1 MSGHSKWST
10 IKRQKGVADAQRGQI
25 FTKLSKEIIIAAKA
39 GGGDPAANVRLRL
52 AIQKAKESNMPADNI
67 KRAIDRAVGGG
78 EGTELAE
85 ITYEGY
91 GPAGTAVLVD
101 VATDNRNRTV
111 AEVRNVFSRAGGN
124 LGEAGSVAWVFESRG
139 VITVA
144 PNGKD
149 PDDVALVAIDA
160 GADDVQVGDGSI
172 DVYTSPGDLEA
183 VKKALEDNGIAV
195 ESAESAKVPKT
206 TVQLDEKNAV
216 SMLRLVEKLEAL
228 DDVQKVYFNA
238 DISDDVFASYAG

>member
-10 IKRQKGVADAQRGQI
+10 IKRQKGVADAQRGQV

-39 GGGDPAANVRLRL
+39 GGGDPAGNVRLRL
-52 AIQKAKESNMPADNI
+52 AIQKAKEQNMPADNI
-67 KRAIDRAVGGG
+67 QRAIQRAVGGG

-91 GPAGTAVLVD
+91 GPAGAAVLVD

-111 AEVRNVFSRAGGN
+111 AEVRNVFARAGGN
-124 LGEAGSVAWVFESRG
+124 LGESGSVAWNFDSRG
-139 VITVA
+139 VIIVTVD
-144 PNGKD
+144 GKD
-149 PDDVALVAIDA
+149 PDDVALYAIDA
-160 GADDVQVGDGSI
+160 GAEDVQVSADSI
-172 DVYTSPGDLEA
+172 EIYTAPADLEK
-183 VKKALEDNGIAV
+183 VKKALEENGVNV
-195 ESAESAKVPKT
+195 ESAETSRVPKT
-206 TVQLDEKNAV
+206 TVQLDEKHAIA
-216 SMLRLVEKLEAL
+216 MLRLVEKLEAL